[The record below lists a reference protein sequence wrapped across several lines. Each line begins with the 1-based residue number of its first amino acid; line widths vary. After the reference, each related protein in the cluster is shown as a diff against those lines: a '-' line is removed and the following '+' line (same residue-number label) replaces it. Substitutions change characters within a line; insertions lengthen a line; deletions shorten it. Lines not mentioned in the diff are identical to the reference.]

1 MLHLQ
6 TIIEFYHDKTPL
18 TNLLEILKENSRTVI
33 PGSHGNRY
41 DDHVKELS
49 AYFYARGDKH
59 FYNFLSKNLNLPEL
73 STVKKYMGKHLKH
86 FTDGELRF
94 DELKS
99 FLETHNLSLGVGIY
113 VDGTKINPRVDFHS
127 ESNTLT
133 GLVAPLNS
141 ATGLPNIHHFKAD
154 TAANIKHAIENNAR
168 ASYLQA
174 IMAKSNDTNSPPFF
188 LGFFGTD
195 NKFTHAQV
203 LSMCEYIT
211 KELKNREIDLLCYG
225 SDGDTRYLCAQKVMI
240 DFGSITTVGNLKLA
254 GKIDMRLVGCQD
266 GLHITKKLND
276 RLYDLGTDLV
286 TGNRVATVNHLIM
299 VYKKFP
305 KTAHQMILSN
315 LDMSDHMNYK

>member
-1 MLHLQ
+1 
-6 TIIEFYHDKTPL
+6 
-18 TNLLEILKENSRTVI
+18 
-33 PGSHGNRY
+33 
-41 DDHVKELS
+41 
-49 AYFYARGDKH
+49 
-59 FYNFLSKNLNLPEL
+59 
-73 STVKKYMGKHLKH
+73 MGKNLKH

-99 FLETHNLSLGVGIY
+99 FLETHNLSLEVGIY

-195 NKFTHAQV
+195 NKFT
-203 LSMCEYIT
+203 LM
-211 KELKNREIDLLCYG
+211 
-225 SDGDTRYLCAQKVMI
+225 
-240 DFGSITTVGNLKLA
+240 
-254 GKIDMRLVGCQD
+254 
-266 GLHITKKLND
+266 
-276 RLYDLGTDLV
+276 
-286 TGNRVATVNHLIM
+286 
-299 VYKKFP
+299 
-305 KTAHQMILSN
+305 
-315 LDMSDHMNYK
+315 